1 MVVDV
6 DVNGWKPCDYDNQ
19 PSYPAFIHTPAA
31 FVSPSTVLHCDL
43 TFPADRAGIKQIGP
57 IAPNWTPRIRL
68 ELSTLSCTTLKV
80 LQRIYWASLLLREV
94 LPAGVTFRCHI

>member
-1 MVVDV
+1 MMVVDV

-19 PSYPAFIHTPAA
+19 PSFPAFIYTPAA

-57 IAPNWTPRIRL
+57 IAPNWTPRIRG
-68 ELSTLSCTTLKV
+68 
-80 LQRIYWASLLLREV
+80 
-94 LPAGVTFRCHI
+94 P